1 MKLLFKLLISIAML
15 IVAANAQTIK
25 VGTNAAYPPFE
36 FVNEQNQ
43 VTGFDMDLMAEIAKK
58 VGFKIEI
65 VNISF
70 DSLIPALKAGKIDI
84 IAAAMSATPERLKAV
99 DFSKPYYH
107 TMNLFIKRADNK
119 ELTKFEQLEGK
130 KIAVQLGTV
139 QELAAKDIK
148 SAKVM
153 AIDEIFG
160 AVMAV
165 KNAKADALIVD
176 SSIGYG
182 YLKQNP
188 DLVEFLHLPDG
199 SEGFSFAFDKGKH
212 KELQAKINSAID
224 ELKND
229 GTYDKLLV
237 KYNLK

>member
-1 MKLLFKLLISIAML
+1 MKLLFKLLISITML

-25 VGTNAAYPPFE
+25 VGTNATYPPFE

-43 VTGFDMDLMAEIAKK
+43 ITGFDMDLMAEIAKK
-58 VGFKIEI
+58 VGFKFEI

-130 KIAVQLGTV
+130 KISAQLGTV
-139 QELAAKDIK
+139 QEMAAREIK
-148 SAKVM
+148 NAQVM

-165 KNAKADALIVD
+165 KNAK
-176 SSIGYG
+176 
-182 YLKQNP
+182 
-188 DLVEFLHLPDG
+188 
-199 SEGFSFAFDKGKH
+199 
-212 KELQAKINSAID
+212 
-224 ELKND
+224 
-229 GTYDKLLV
+229 
-237 KYNLK
+237 